1 MEYQMTITE
10 SSMNLIHEVDL
21 LAGEVLSAVSNNDP
35 KSADTIARYQ
45 EIMRNGALG
54 GNAQEA
60 LRGANLLTT
69 VNKGVSD
76 RERGEDDPAITS
88 QARALSAKAI
98 QAARSLRR
106 DLGDSILSIDAYRHS
121 G

>member
-1 MEYQMTITE
+1 MEYQMMITD

-21 LAGEVLSAVSNNDP
+21 LAGEVMSAVSNNDSE
-35 KSADTIARYQ
+35 SAETIDRYRK
-45 EIMRNGALG
+45 IMRNGALG

-98 QAARSLRR
+98 HAAKSLRH
-106 DLGDSILSIDAYRHS
+106 DLGILY
-121 G
+121 